1 MCIVRV
7 CMCVHVCGCV
17 CVCIRVY
24 VCVLCVCVCIVCIV
38 CMCVVCVCMCIVC
51 VCSVC
56 VCMCVHVCG
65 CVCPCMCVSVC
76 MYVCMCVGVYV
87 HVCVCVYACVC
98 SVCIVYAYLLCVCTV
113 CICVQCV
120 LCVCVCVLCVC
131 VCVLCVC
138 ACVVLCVYTLA
149 SFLVLAHT
157 RLLPSSRPFLSR
169 AVPSAPRALFPPPGS
184 GLPCAP
190 WTDHLE
196 KPEAHDLREPR
207 CGSGL
212 PGSHSTRPPSRG
224 ENCGSERRALFT
236 ETPHDMTARTG
247 EDVEM
252 ACSFRGSGSPSY
264 SLEIQW
270 WYVRSHRDWTDKQA
284 WASSQLKASQQ
295 EDAGKEATKISVVKV
310 VGSNISHKL
319 RLSRVKPT
327 DEGTYE
333 CRVID
338 FSDGKARHHKVKA
351 YLRVQPGE
359 NSVLHLPEA
368 PPAAPAPP
376 PPKPGKELRKRS
388 VDQEACSL

>member
-1 MCIVRV
+1 MGAPLAVALGAL
-7 CMCVHVCGCV
+7 H
-17 CVCIRVY
+17 
-24 VCVLCVCVCIVCIV
+24 
-38 CMCVVCVCMCIVC
+38 
-51 VCSVC
+51 
-56 VCMCVHVCG
+56 
-65 CVCPCMCVSVC
+65 
-76 MYVCMCVGVYV
+76 
-87 HVCVCVYACVC
+87 
-98 SVCIVYAYLLCVCTV
+98 YL
-113 CICVQCV
+113 
-120 LCVCVCVLCVC
+120 
-131 VCVLCVC
+131 
-138 ACVVLCVYTLA
+138 
-149 SFLVLAHT
+149 
-157 RLLPSSRPFLSR
+157 
-169 AVPSAPRALFPPPGS
+169 ALFLQLG
-184 GLPCAP
+184 GATRAAGRAP
-190 WTDHLE
+190 WDNHV
-196 KPEAHDLREPR
+196 
-207 CGSGL
+207 SG
-212 PGSHSTRPPSRG
+212 H
-224 ENCGSERRALFT
+224 ALFT

-247 EDVEM
+247 EDVEL

-284 WASSQLKASQQ
+284 WASNQLKASQQ
-295 EDAGKEATKISVVKV
+295 EDAAQDATKISVVKV

>member
-1 MCIVRV
+1 MGAGWQQVTPEQDPRFQS
-7 CMCVHVCGCV
+7 G
-17 CVCIRVY
+17 
-24 VCVLCVCVCIVCIV
+24 
-38 CMCVVCVCMCIVC
+38 
-51 VCSVC
+51 SVFLQLRGEQC
-56 VCMCVHVCG
+56 QEG
-65 CVCPCMCVSVC
+65 PRGLQGGLVCPL
-76 MYVCMCVGVYV
+76 GGGAWQQNR
-87 HVCVCVYACVC
+87 H
-98 SVCIVYAYLLCVCTV
+98 
-113 CICVQCV
+113 
-120 LCVCVCVLCVC
+120 
-131 VCVLCVC
+131 
-138 ACVVLCVYTLA
+138 
-149 SFLVLAHT
+149 
-157 RLLPSSRPFLSR
+157 
-169 AVPSAPRALFPPPGS
+169 G
-184 GLPCAP
+184 
-190 WTDHLE
+190 
-196 KPEAHDLREPR
+196 
-207 CGSGL
+207 
-212 PGSHSTRPPSRG
+212 
-224 ENCGSERRALFT
+224 
-236 ETPHDMTARTG
+236 TPHDMTARTG

-284 WASSQLKASQQ
+284 WASNQLKASQQ
-295 EDAGKEATKISVVKV
+295 EDAGKDATKISVVKV

-388 VDQEACSL
+388 VDEEACSL